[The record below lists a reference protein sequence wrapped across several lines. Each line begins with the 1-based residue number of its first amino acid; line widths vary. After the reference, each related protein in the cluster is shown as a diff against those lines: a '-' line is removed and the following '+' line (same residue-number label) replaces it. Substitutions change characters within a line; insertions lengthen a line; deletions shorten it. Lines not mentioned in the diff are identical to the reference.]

1 MKLEHVLALAVRIF
15 AIALIIQALKTAVN
29 LIVFLK
35 TSDSSFTSVAYFGTV
50 VSLVLLAVILW
61 KFPVLIARKIANFP
75 TLDEAEIS
83 SVDSEKF
90 LQTGL
95 TILGI
100 YFLYY
105 VITDLFYWGYFL
117 IASSRDPANPIELT
131 LEHKSLIFSTFVEL
145 VIALFLIFGTKR
157 VIQII
162 NHLRY
167 GGS

>member
-50 VSLVLLAVILW
+50 VSLILLAVILW

-83 SVDSEKF
+83 SVDSEKL

-105 VITDLFYWGYFL
+105 VITDLFYWG
-117 IASSRDPANPIELT
+117 
-131 LEHKSLIFSTFVEL
+131 
-145 VIALFLIFGTKR
+145 
-157 VIQII
+157 
-162 NHLRY
+162 
-167 GGS
+167 